1 MEEAIGRVGMKMRM
15 MIEGMGMI
23 SMINNITER
32 DKGRGSMGSLLDKD
46 MHRAMVKGMVGSV
59 GVVSRLTYMT

>member
-1 MEEAIGRVGMKMRM
+1 MEEGIGRVGMKMLM

-32 DKGRGSMGSLLDKD
+32 GRGRGSMGSLLDKD
-46 MHRAMVKGMVGSV
+46 THRARVKVMVGSV
-59 GVVSRLTYMT
+59 GDGV